1 MASPGERIG
10 SYKIVDALGAG
21 GMGEVYR
28 AHDSRLGR
36 DVALKV
42 LREEAR
48 FEPERRVRFEREARA
63 AAGLS
68 HPNIVSVFDIG
79 EYDGCLYIVSELI
92 AGDTLLSLLRD
103 GPLATRKLLEIGVQ
117 IADGTQFALTVE
129 PGKLSV
135 VGTGG
140 QASPVRIA
148 GYDGFMP
155 DWSPDGRWIAA
166 SGGDYWFLVSPD
178 GQRKIAL
185 PKIHSASLGFSEDR
199 RRVYGIRTDTG
210 IPMLFYLEVANPDK
224 VHDVREIDPV
234 LMPGSPV
241 NPGVRFS
248 VAPDGKSAVFGTFRR
263 HTAIRLLEHFEPP
276 PLLERLG
283 LRPRPDDADL
293 R

>member
-1 MASPGERIG
+1 VASPGERIG

-166 SGGDYWFLVSPD
+166 SAAATTGSSCRRMGSGRLLSLRFTPPVSGFRKTD
-178 GQRKIAL
+178 GACTGSGRTR
-185 PKIHSASLGFSEDR
+185 ASPCSFILR
-199 RRVYGIRTDTG
+199 WRIRTRST
-210 IPMLFYLEVANPDK
+210 MF
-224 VHDVREIDPV
+224 
-234 LMPGSPV
+234 
-241 NPGVRFS
+241 
-248 VAPDGKSAVFGTFRR
+248 GKSIPF
-263 HTAIRLLEHFEPP
+263 
-276 PLLERLG
+276 
-283 LRPRPDDADL
+283 
-293 R
+293 